1 MDVEIASHFSMR
13 GMVIGIV
20 AVVVLNLMLFTLPEY
35 VGLELTITMMATL
48 GVLVGMYVI
57 LITEVIHRTALALFG
72 ALVMLIVLFATGV
85 LDPHDS
91 VDFVIGAIDFNT
103 IGLLLGMMVIV
114 GILGETGIFQYIGI
128 KAAKISNGNVW
139 KLMILLA
146 IITAVGS
153 AFLDNVTMVL
163 LMVPVTI
170 SVCRILNINPVSLI
184 LAQIFAS
191 NIGGATTLIG
201 DPPNIMIGSAAGIDF
216 MTFAY
221 HMTPE
226 IIITMGVAILL
237 FKFMFRK
244 DLKQKPENV
253 QKLQELDEKKEIK
266 DVMLLKKSAIVLG
279 AVILMFM
286 LHGTIGLEVS
296 IIALGGAAVLL
307 VVTGKQPQ
315 VAFRHV
321 EWPTLLFFCG
331 LFIIV
336 GGVEIS
342 GALELLAHNILEITG
357 GDLGTTLFTI
367 VLTSAFASAFVDNI
381 PFTATM
387 IPIIENISVDPS
399 FAKTLADY
407 TYNPLWYALAFGA
420 DLGGNGTLIGAS
432 ANLVAIAVAEKFGY
446 RIFFREF
453 LIKGMP
459 IMVITTMVAF
469 GAFYLR
475 VMFFP

>member
-13 GMVIGIV
+13 SFGIGM
-20 AVVVLNLMLFTLPEY
+20 AALLVLLVMLFTLPKY
-35 VGLELTITMMATL
+35 VGLEMTITMMATL
-48 GVLVGMYVI
+48 GVLIGMYVI
-57 LITEVIHRTALALFG
+57 LITEVVHRTALALFG
-72 ALVMLIVLFATGV
+72 ALVMLIVLFTTGV

-146 IITAVGS
+146 VITAVGS

-170 SVCRILNINPVSLI
+170 SVCRILNINPISLI

-226 IIITMGVAILL
+226 IIITMAVGIVL

-244 DLKQKPENV
+244 DLKQKPENI
-253 QKLQELDEKKEIK
+253 QKLQELDASKEIK
-266 DVMLLKKSAIVLG
+266 DVMLLKKSAIILG

-286 LHGTIGLEVS
+286 FHGMLGLEVS

-307 VVTGKQPQ
+307 VVTGKQPYI
-315 VAFRHV
+315 ALKHV

-331 LFIIV
+331 LFVIV
-336 GGVEIS
+336 GGVELS
-342 GALELLAHNILEITG
+342 GALELLAHNILEITQG
-357 GDLGTTLFTI
+357 ELGTTMFTI
-367 VLTSAFASAFVDNI
+367 TIVSAFASAFVDNI

-387 IPIIENISVDPS
+387 IPIIENISIDPA
-399 FAKTLADY
+399 FAHNLTAFD
-407 TYNPLWYALAFGA
+407 YNPLWYALAFGA

-432 ANLVAIAVAEKFGY
+432 ANLVAIAIAEKFGY

-453 LIKGMP
+453 LIKGLPLM
-459 IMVITTMVAF
+459 IITTLVAF
-469 GAFYLR
+469 GVFYLR
-475 VMFFP
+475 VLYL

>member
-1 MDVEIASHFSMR
+1 MR
-13 GMVIGIV
+13 SFAIGM
-20 AVVVLNLMLFTLPEY
+20 AALVVLIAMLFTLPEY
-35 VGLELTITMMATL
+35 VGLELTFAMMATL

-72 ALVMLIVLFATGV
+72 ALVMLVVLFYTGV

-146 IITAVGS
+146 IITAIGS

-226 IIITMGVAILL
+226 IIITMGVAIVL

-244 DLKQKPENV
+244 DLKQKPENL
-253 QKLQELDEKKEIK
+253 QKLRELDASKEIK
-266 DVMLLKKSAIVLG
+266 DKMLLKKSAIVLG

-286 LHGTIGLEVS
+286 LHGMLGLEVS

-307 VVTGKQPQ
+307 VVTGKQPYI
-315 VAFRHV
+315 ALRHV

-331 LFIIV
+331 LFVIV
-336 GGVEIS
+336 TGVEVS

-357 GDLGTTLFTI
+357 GELGATMFSITI
-367 VLTSAFASAFVDNI
+367 VSAFASAFVDNI

-387 IPIIENISVDPS
+387 IPIIESISVDPV
-399 FAKTLADY
+399 FADNLSKFS
-407 TYNPLWYALAFGA
+407 YNPLWYALAFGA

-459 IMVITTMVAF
+459 IMIITTLVAF
-469 GAFYLR
+469 GAFYIR
-475 VMFFP
+475 VLYF

>member
-1 MDVEIASHFSMR
+1 
-13 GMVIGIV
+13 
-20 AVVVLNLMLFTLPEY
+20 
-35 VGLELTITMMATL
+35 
-48 GVLVGMYVI
+48 
-57 LITEVIHRTALALFG
+57 
-72 ALVMLIVLFATGV
+72 
-85 LDPHDS
+85 
-91 VDFVIGAIDFNT
+91 
-103 IGLLLGMMVIV
+103 
-114 GILGETGIFQYIGI
+114 
-128 KAAKISNGNVW
+128 
-139 KLMILLA
+139 
-146 IITAVGS
+146 
-153 AFLDNVTMVL
+153 
-163 LMVPVTI
+163 MVPVTI

-226 IIITMGVAILL
+226 IIITMGVTIVL

-244 DLKQKPENV
+244 DLKQKPENL
-253 QKLQELDEKKEIK
+253 QKLRELDASKEIK
-266 DVMLLKKSAIVLG
+266 DKMLLKKSAIVLG

-286 LHGTIGLEVS
+286 LHGMLGLEVS

-307 VVTGKQPQ
+307 VVTGKQPYI
-315 VAFRHV
+315 ALRHV

-331 LFIIV
+331 LFVIV
-336 GGVEIS
+336 TGVEVS

-357 GDLGTTLFTI
+357 GELGATMFSITI
-367 VLTSAFASAFVDNI
+367 VSAFASAFVDNI

-387 IPIIENISVDPS
+387 IPIIESISVDPTFVGNLS
-399 FAKTLADY
+399 TFS
-407 TYNPLWYALAFGA
+407 YNPLWYALAFGA

-432 ANLVAIAVAEKFGY
+432 ANLVAIAIAEKFGY

-459 IMVITTMVAF
+459 IMIITTLVAF
-469 GAFYLR
+469 GAFYIR
-475 VMFFP
+475 VLYF

>member
-13 GMVIGIV
+13 SFGIGM
-20 AVVVLNLMLFTLPEY
+20 AALLVLLVMLFTLPEY
-35 VGLELTITMMATL
+35 VGLDLTITMMATL

-57 LITEVIHRTALALFG
+57 LITEVVHRTALALFG
-72 ALVMLIVLFATGV
+72 ALVMLVVLFYTGV

-139 KLMILLA
+139 KLMVLLA
-146 IITAVGS
+146 VITAVGS

-170 SVCRILNINPVSLI
+170 SVCRILNINPISLI

-216 MTFAY
+216 VTFAY

-266 DVMLLKKSAIVLG
+266 DSMLLKKSAIVLG

-286 LHGTIGLEVS
+286 FHGMLGLEVS

-336 GGVEIS
+336 GGVEVS
-342 GALELLAHNILEITG
+342 GALELLAHNILEMTG

-367 VLTSAFASAFVDNI
+367 VMTSAFASAFVDNI

-387 IPIIENISVDPS
+387 IPIIENISADPS
-399 FAKTLADY
+399 FSTTLAEY
-407 TYNPLWYALAFGA
+407 TFTPLWYALAFGA
-420 DLGGNGTLIGAS
+420 ALGGNGTLIGAS
-432 ANLVAIAVAEKFGY
+432 ANLVAIAICEKFGY

-453 LIKGMP
+453 LIKGLP
-459 IMVITTMVAF
+459 IMIITTLVAF

-475 VMFFP
+475 VIFLS

>member
-1 MDVEIASHFSMR
+1 MDVEVVSHFSMR
-13 GMVIGIV
+13 SLAIGMVALVVMV
-20 AVVVLNLMLFTLPEY
+20 AMLFTLPEY
-35 VGLELTITMMATL
+35 VGLELTLTMMATL
-48 GVLVGMYVI
+48 AVLLGMYVI
-57 LITEVIHRTALALFG
+57 LITEVIHRTAIALFG
-72 ALVMLIVLFATGV
+72 ALVMLIVLFMTGV

-139 KLMILLA
+139 KLMIILA

-170 SVCRILNINPVSLI
+170 SVCRILNINPISFI

-226 IIITMGVAILL
+226 IIITMAVTIVL

-244 DLKQKPENV
+244 DLKQKAENIE
-253 QKLQELDEKKEIK
+253 KLQALDEKKEIK
-266 DVMLLKKSAIVLG
+266 DSMLLKKSAIILG
-279 AVILMFM
+279 AVIIMFM
-286 LHGTIGLEVS
+286 LHGMLDLDVS

-307 VVTGKQPQ
+307 VVTGIQPFK
-315 VAFRHV
+315 ALHHV

-331 LFIIV
+331 LFVIV
-336 GGVEIS
+336 GGVEVS
-342 GALELLAHNILEITG
+342 GALELLAHNILEITEG
-357 GDLGTTLFTI
+357 ELGATMFTI
-367 VLTSAFASAFVDNI
+367 TMVSAFASAFVDNI

-387 IPIIENISVDPS
+387 IPIIENISVDPA
-399 FAKTLADY
+399 FAHNLTAFD
-407 TYNPLWYALAFGA
+407 YNPLWYALAFGA

-432 ANLVAIAVAEKFGY
+432 ANLVAIAIAEKFGY

-453 LIKGMP
+453 LIKGLP
-459 IMVITTMVAF
+459 LMVITTLVAF
-469 GAFYLR
+469 AAFYLR
-475 VMFFP
+475 VIFL

>member
-13 GMVIGIV
+13 SFGIGITALAILLV
-20 AVVVLNLMLFTLPEY
+20 MLFTLPEY
-35 VGLELTITMMATL
+35 VGLVLTISMMATL

-72 ALVMLIVLFATGV
+72 ALVMLLVLFFTGV
-85 LDPHDS
+85 LEPHDS

-139 KLMILLA
+139 KLMVLLA

-170 SVCRILNINPVSLI
+170 SVCRILNINPISLI

-216 MTFAY
+216 VTFAY

-226 IIITMGVAILL
+226 IILTLGVAILL

-253 QKLQELDEKKEIK
+253 QKLQELDATKEIK
-266 DVMLLKKSAIVLG
+266 DKMLLKKSAIVLG

-286 LHGTIGLEVS
+286 LHGMIGLEVS

-307 VVTGKQPQ
+307 VITGKQPY
-315 VAFRHV
+315 VALRHV

-336 GGVEIS
+336 TGVEVS

-357 GDLGTTLFTI
+357 GDL
-367 VLTSAFASAFVDNI
+367 
-381 PFTATM
+381 
-387 IPIIENISVDPS
+387 
-399 FAKTLADY
+399 
-407 TYNPLWYALAFGA
+407 
-420 DLGGNGTLIGAS
+420 
-432 ANLVAIAVAEKFGY
+432 
-446 RIFFREF
+446 
-453 LIKGMP
+453 
-459 IMVITTMVAF
+459 
-469 GAFYLR
+469 
-475 VMFFP
+475 

>member
-13 GMVIGIV
+13 SFAIGIL
-20 AVVVLNLMLFTLPEY
+20 ALVVLLVMLFTLPEY
-35 VGLELTITMMATL
+35 VGLELTVTMMATL
-48 GVLVGMYVI
+48 GVLIGMYVI
-57 LITEVIHRTALALFG
+57 LITEVVHRTALALFG
-72 ALVMLIVLFATGV
+72 ALVMLIILFSTGV
-85 LDPHDS
+85 LDTHDS

-139 KLMILLA
+139 KLMVLLA
-146 IITAVGS
+146 VITAVGS

-170 SVCRILNINPVSLI
+170 SVCRILNINPISLI

-216 MTFAY
+216 VTFAY

-266 DVMLLKKSAIVLG
+266 DIMLLKKSAIVLG

-286 LHGTIGLEVS
+286 FHGMVGLEVS
-296 IIALGGAAVLL
+296 IIALGGAAILL

-336 GGVEIS
+336 GGVEVS

-357 GDLGTTLFTI
+357 GDLGKTLFAI
-367 VLTSAFASAFVDNI
+367 VMTSAFASAFVDNI

-399 FAKTLADY
+399 FSNTLAEY

-459 IMVITTMVAF
+459 IMIITTMVAF

-475 VMFFP
+475 VIFFS

>member
-13 GMVIGIV
+13 GLVIGMV
-20 AVVVLNLMLFTLPEY
+20 ALVVLNVMLFTLPEY

-48 GVLVGMYVI
+48 GVLIGMYVI

-72 ALVMLIVLFATGV
+72 ALVMLIVLFSTGV
-85 LDPHDS
+85 LDTHDS

-139 KLMILLA
+139 KLMVLLA
-146 IITAVGS
+146 VITAVGS

-170 SVCRILNINPVSLI
+170 SVCRILNINPISLI

-216 MTFAY
+216 VTFAY

-226 IIITMGVAILL
+226 IILTMGVAIVL

-253 QKLQELDEKKEIK
+253 QKLQKLDASKEIK
-266 DVMLLKKSAIVLG
+266 DKMLLKKSAIVLG

-286 LHGTIGLEVS
+286 LHGMIGLEVS

-307 VVTGKQPQ
+307 VITGKQPY
-315 VAFRHV
+315 VALRHV

-336 GGVEIS
+336 GGVELS

-357 GDLGTTLFTI
+357 GDLGKTLFAI
-367 VLTSAFASAFVDNI
+367 VMTSAFASAFVDNI

-387 IPIIENISVDPS
+387 IPIIESISADPS
-399 FAKTLADY
+399 FSNTLDEY

-459 IMVITTMVAF
+459 IMIITTMVAF
-469 GAFYLR
+469 GAFYIR
-475 VMFFP
+475 VLYF

>member
-13 GMVIGIV
+13 SFGIGM
-20 AVVVLNLMLFTLPEY
+20 AALLVLLVMLFTLPEY
-35 VGLELTITMMATL
+35 VGLDLTITMMATL

-57 LITEVIHRTALALFG
+57 LITEVVHRTALALFG
-72 ALVMLIVLFATGV
+72 ALVMLIVLFSTGV

-128 KAAKISNGNVW
+128 KAAKISKGNVW

-146 IITAVGS
+146 VITAVGS

-170 SVCRILNINPVSLI
+170 SVCRILNINPISLI

-216 MTFAY
+216 LTFAW
-221 HMTPE
+221 HKTPE
-226 IIITMGVAILL
+226 IILTMGVAILL

-253 QKLQELDEKKEIK
+253 QKLQELDASKEIK
-266 DVMLLKKSAIVLG
+266 DKMLLKKSAIVLG

-286 LHGTIGLEVS
+286 LHGMIGLEVS

-307 VVTGKQPQ
+307 VITGKQPY
-315 VAFRHV
+315 VALRHV

-331 LFIIV
+331 LFVIV
-336 GGVEIS
+336 TGVEVS

-357 GDLGTTLFTI
+357 GELGTTLFTI
-367 VLTSAFASAFVDNI
+367 VMTSAFASAFVDNI

-387 IPIIENISVDPS
+387 IPIIESISVDPM
-399 FAKTLADY
+399 FADNLSTY
-407 TYNPLWYALAFGA
+407 SYNPLWYALAFGA

-446 RIFFREF
+446 RIFFSEF

-459 IMVITTMVAF
+459 IMIITTMVAF

>member
-13 GMVIGIV
+13 SFGIGM
-20 AVVVLNLMLFTLPEY
+20 AALLVLLVMLFTLPEY
-35 VGLELTITMMATL
+35 VGLDLTITMMATL

-57 LITEVIHRTALALFG
+57 LITEVVHRTALALFG
-72 ALVMLIVLFATGV
+72 ALVMLIVLFSTGV

-139 KLMILLA
+139 KLMVLLA
-146 IITAVGS
+146 VITAVGS

-170 SVCRILNINPVSLI
+170 SVCRILNINPISLI

-266 DVMLLKKSAIVLG
+266 DSMLLKKSAIVLG

-286 LHGTIGLEVS
+286 FHGMVGLEVS

-336 GGVEIS
+336 GGVEVS

-357 GDLGTTLFTI
+357 GDLGKTLFAI
-367 VLTSAFASAFVDNI
+367 VMTSAFASAFVDNI

-387 IPIIENISVDPS
+387 IPIIENISADTS

-407 TYNPLWYALAFGA
+407 TFNPLWYALAFGA

-459 IMVITTMVAF
+459 IMIITTLVAF

-475 VMFFP
+475 VIYFP

>member
-1 MDVEIASHFSMR
+1 MR
-13 GMVIGIV
+13 SFGIGM
-20 AVVVLNLMLFTLPEY
+20 AALLVLLVMLFTLPEY
-35 VGLELTITMMATL
+35 VGLEMTITMMATL
-48 GVLVGMYVI
+48 GVLIGMYVI
-57 LITEVIHRTALALFG
+57 LITEVVHRTALALFG
-72 ALVMLIVLFATGV
+72 ALVMLIVLFTTGV

-170 SVCRILNINPVSLI
+170 SVCRILNINPISLI

-226 IIITMGVAILL
+226 IIITMAVTIVL

-244 DLKQKPENV
+244 DLKQKAENIE
-253 QKLQELDEKKEIK
+253 KLQALDEKKEIK
-266 DVMLLKKSAIVLG
+266 DVMLLKKSAIILG
-279 AVILMFM
+279 AVIIMFM
-286 LHGTIGLEVS
+286 FHGMLGLEVS

-307 VVTGKQPQ
+307 VVTGKQPYI
-315 VAFRHV
+315 ALRHV

-331 LFIIV
+331 LFVIV
-336 GGVEIS
+336 GGVELS
-342 GALELLAHNILEITG
+342 GALELLAHNILEITQG
-357 GDLGTTLFTI
+357 ELGATMFTI
-367 VLTSAFASAFVDNI
+367 TIVSAFASAFVDNI

-387 IPIIENISVDPS
+387 IPIIENISIDPA
-399 FAKTLADY
+399 FAHNLTAFD
-407 TYNPLWYALAFGA
+407 YNPLWYALAFGA

-432 ANLVAIAVAEKFGY
+432 ANLVAIAICEKFGY

-453 LIKGMP
+453 LIKGLP
-459 IMVITTMVAF
+459 LMVITTLVAF

-475 VMFFP
+475 VLYL

>member
-13 GMVIGIV
+13 SFGIGI
-20 AVVVLNLMLFTLPEY
+20 AALVVLLAMLFTLPEY

-48 GVLVGMYVI
+48 GVLIGMYVI
-57 LITEVIHRTALALFG
+57 LITEVVHRTALALFG
-72 ALVMLIVLFATGV
+72 ALVMLIILFSTGV

-128 KAAKISNGNVW
+128 KAAKISKGNVW

-146 IITAVGS
+146 VITAVGS

-170 SVCRILNINPVSLI
+170 SVCRILNINPISLI

-226 IIITMGVAILL
+226 IILTMAVAILL

-266 DVMLLKKSAIVLG
+266 DSMLLKKSAIVLG

-286 LHGTIGLEVS
+286 FHGMLGLEVS
-296 IIALGGAAVLL
+296 IIALGGAAILL

-336 GGVEIS
+336 GGVEVS

-357 GDLGTTLFTI
+357 GELGTTMFTI
-367 VLTSAFASAFVDNI
+367 TMVSAFASAFVDYI

-387 IPIIENISVDPS
+387 IPIIENISVDPA
-399 FAKTLADY
+399 FAHNLT
-407 TYNPLWYALAFGA
+407 AF
-420 DLGGNGTLIGAS
+420 D
-432 ANLVAIAVAEKFGY
+432 
-446 RIFFREF
+446 
-453 LIKGMP
+453 
-459 IMVITTMVAF
+459 
-469 GAFYLR
+469 
-475 VMFFP
+475 

>member
-1 MDVEIASHFSMR
+1 MR
-13 GMVIGIV
+13 SFAIGM
-20 AVVVLNLMLFTLPEY
+20 AALVVLIAMLFTLPEY
-35 VGLELTITMMATL
+35 VGLELTFAMMATL

-72 ALVMLIVLFATGV
+72 ALVMLVVLFYTGV

-146 IITAVGS
+146 IITAIGS

-170 SVCRILNINPVSLI
+170 SVCRILNINPISLI

-226 IIITMGVAILL
+226 IIITMGVTIVL

-244 DLKQKPENV
+244 DLKQKPENL
-253 QKLQELDEKKEIK
+253 QKLRELDASKEIK
-266 DVMLLKKSAIVLG
+266 DKMLLKKSAIVLG

-286 LHGTIGLEVS
+286 LHGMLGLEVS

-307 VVTGKQPQ
+307 VVTGKQPYI
-315 VAFRHV
+315 ALRHV

-331 LFIIV
+331 LFVIV
-336 GGVEIS
+336 TGVEVS

-357 GDLGTTLFTI
+357 GELGATMFSITI
-367 VLTSAFASAFVDNI
+367 VSAFASAFVDNI

-387 IPIIENISVDPS
+387 IPIIESISVDPT
-399 FAKTLADY
+399 FADNLSTFS
-407 TYNPLWYALAFGA
+407 YNPLWYALAFGA

-459 IMVITTMVAF
+459 IMIITTLVAF

-475 VMFFP
+475 VIYFP

>member
-1 MDVEIASHFSMR
+1 
-13 GMVIGIV
+13 
-20 AVVVLNLMLFTLPEY
+20 MLFTLPEY

-48 GVLVGMYVI
+48 GVLIGMYVI
-57 LITEVIHRTALALFG
+57 LITEVVHRTALALFG
-72 ALVMLIVLFATGV
+72 ALVMLIILFSTGV

-128 KAAKISNGNVW
+128 KAAKISKGNVW

-146 IITAVGS
+146 VITAVGS

-226 IIITMGVAILL
+226 IIITMGVAIVL

-244 DLKQKPENV
+244 DLKQKAENV
-253 QKLQELDEKKEIK
+253 QKLQELDASKEIK
-266 DVMLLKKSAIVLG
+266 DKMLLKKSAIVLG

-286 LHGTIGLEVS
+286 LHGMIGLEVS

-307 VVTGKQPQ
+307 VITGKQPYI
-315 VAFRHV
+315 ALKHV

-331 LFIIV
+331 LFVIV
-336 GGVEIS
+336 TGVEVS

-357 GDLGTTLFTI
+357 GELGATMFSITI
-367 VLTSAFASAFVDNI
+367 VSAFASAFVDNI

-387 IPIIENISVDPS
+387 IPIIESISVDPT
-399 FAKTLADY
+399 FADNLSTY
-407 TYNPLWYALAFGA
+407 SYNPLWYALAFGA

-459 IMVITTMVAF
+459 IMIITTMVAF

-475 VMFFP
+475 VIFFP

>member
-13 GMVIGIV
+13 SFAIGI
-20 AVVVLNLMLFTLPEY
+20 AALVVLLAMLFTLPEY
-35 VGLELTITMMATL
+35 VGLELTVTMMATL
-48 GVLVGMYVI
+48 GVLIGMYVI
-57 LITEVIHRTALALFG
+57 LITEVVHRTALALFG
-72 ALVMLIVLFATGV
+72 ALVMLIILFSTGV
-85 LDPHDS
+85 LDTHDS

-139 KLMILLA
+139 KLMVLLA
-146 IITAVGS
+146 VITAVGS

-170 SVCRILNINPVSLI
+170 SVCRILNINPISLI

-226 IIITMGVAILL
+226 IIITMAVAIVL

-253 QKLQELDEKKEIK
+253 QKLQELDATKEIK
-266 DVMLLKKSAIVLG
+266 DKMLLKKSAIVLG

-286 LHGTIGLEVS
+286 LHGMIGLEVS

-307 VVTGKQPQ
+307 VVTGKQPYI
-315 VAFRHV
+315 ALRHV

-331 LFIIV
+331 LFVIV
-336 GGVEIS
+336 TGVEVS

-357 GDLGTTLFTI
+357 GELGATMFSITI
-367 VLTSAFASAFVDNI
+367 VSAFASAFVDNI

-387 IPIIENISVDPS
+387 IPIIESISVDPT
-399 FAKTLADY
+399 FADNLSTY
-407 TYNPLWYALAFGA
+407 SYNPLWYALAFGA

-459 IMVITTMVAF
+459 IMIITTLVAF
-469 GAFYLR
+469 GAFYIR
-475 VMFFP
+475 VLYF

>member
-13 GMVIGIV
+13 SFGIGM
-20 AVVVLNLMLFTLPEY
+20 AALLVLLVMLFTLPEY
-35 VGLELTITMMATL
+35 VGLDLTITMMATL

-57 LITEVIHRTALALFG
+57 LITEVVHRTALALFG
-72 ALVMLIVLFATGV
+72 ALVMLIVLFTTGV
-85 LDPHDS
+85 LDPHNS

-128 KAAKISNGNVW
+128 KAAKISKGNVW
-139 KLMILLA
+139 TLMVLLA

-170 SVCRILNINPVSLI
+170 SVCRILNINPISFI

-216 MTFAY
+216 LTFAY

-226 IIITMGVAILL
+226 IILTMGVTIVL

-266 DVMLLKKSAIVLG
+266 DVMLLKKSAIILG

-286 LHGTIGLEVS
+286 LHGMLGLEVS

-307 VVTGKQPQ
+307 VVTGKQPYI
-315 VAFRHV
+315 ALKHV

-331 LFIIV
+331 LFVIV
-336 GGVEIS
+336 GGVEVS
-342 GALELLAHNILEITG
+342 GALELLAHNILELTG

-432 ANLVAIAVAEKFGY
+432 ANLVAVAICEKFGY

-453 LIKGMP
+453 LIKGLPLM
-459 IMVITTMVAF
+459 IITTMVAF

-475 VMFFP
+475 VIFFP

>member
-13 GMVIGIV
+13 SFGIGI
-20 AVVVLNLMLFTLPEY
+20 AALVVLLAMLFTLPEY

-57 LITEVIHRTALALFG
+57 LITEVVHRTALALFG
-72 ALVMLIVLFATGV
+72 ALVMLIVLFSTGM

-128 KAAKISNGNVW
+128 KAAKISKGNVW

-146 IITAVGS
+146 VITAVGS

-170 SVCRILNINPVSLI
+170 SVCRILNINPISLI

-216 MTFAY
+216 ITFAY

-226 IIITMGVAILL
+226 IILTMGVAILL

-253 QKLQELDEKKEIK
+253 EKLQALDEKKEIK
-266 DVMLLKKSAIVLG
+266 DSMLLKKSAIVLG

-286 LHGTIGLEVS
+286 LHGMIGLEVS

-307 VVTGKQPQ
+307 VITGKQPY
-315 VAFRHV
+315 VALRHV

-336 GGVEIS
+336 GGVELS

-357 GDLGTTLFTI
+357 GDLGTTLFA
-367 VLTSAFASAFVDNI
+367 VVMSSAFASAFVDNI

-387 IPIIENISVDPS
+387 IPIIENISADPS
-399 FAKTLADY
+399 FSNTLAEY
-407 TYNPLWYALAFGA
+407 TFNPLWYALAFGA

-432 ANLVAIAVAEKFGY
+432 ANLVAIAVAEKVGY

-459 IMVITTMVAF
+459 IMIITTMVAF

-475 VMFFP
+475 VIFFP